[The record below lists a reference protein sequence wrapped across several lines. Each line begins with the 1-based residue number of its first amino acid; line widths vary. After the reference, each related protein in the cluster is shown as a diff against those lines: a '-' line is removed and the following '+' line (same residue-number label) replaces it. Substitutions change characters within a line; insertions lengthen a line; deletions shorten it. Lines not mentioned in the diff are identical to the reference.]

1 MKASNKQVVFAG
13 FTCNVIRAKYAN
25 GQNALTLVD
34 SEDGQAVATASV
46 CMPNEQCADNEVF
59 IKDYSEN
66 EGVLN
71 ALVDAGYI
79 TPFDTVS
86 TGFVIIFKCKLNG

>member
-1 MKASNKQVVFAG
+1 MTEIGKQVVFAG
-13 FTCNVIRAKYAN
+13 FTCNVSRAKYAN

-34 SEDGQAVATASV
+34 SEDGQAIATASV
-46 CMPNEQCADNEVF
+46 CMPNEQCADDEVF

-79 TPFDTVS
+79 IPFDTVS
-86 TGFVIIFKCKLNG
+86 TGFVIISKCKLNG